1 MAPAAA
7 WWCRE
12 VVCVLLLRGVT
23 VLWAPEWRTC
33 PNYLEIASTA
43 PCPMVR
49 VLRNGPRGRIVAT
62 QIGRGAARGHMKS
75 HFPRHTCWSRRCTR
89 ARSAEHAGRASLRR
103 ALLGTIGACPALA
116 HPTASS
122 LQVTHTDR
130 SLPPSRAGEHSGTAE
145 RWSAARAQCTTRDHA
160 RRCAAVRSTQRTAAN
175 ARAPRLLLNYCA
187 RERRSVRGMCCILT
201 RHWAGRRAPLCA
213 PHACA
218 QAWRARRRAPR
229 RVRRVRGRWRGAWP
243 PRRRSRRGSPGASSP
258 GALESDKLTV

>member
-103 ALLGTIGACPALA
+103 ALLGTIGACPTLA

-175 ARAPRLLLNYCA
+175 ARARVSCSIIAPESVA
-187 RERRSVRGMCCILT
+187 RCV
-201 RHWAGRRAPLCA
+201 
-213 PHACA
+213 ACA
-218 QAWRARRRAPR
+218 AY
-229 RVRRVRGRWRGAWP
+229 
-243 PRRRSRRGSPGASSP
+243 
-258 GALESDKLTV
+258 